1 MSDGL
6 QPPDDLSKWVGG
18 GVITAALGLA
28 LKFIT
33 GNSAKLEKQEELWRS
48 ETTAALK
55 GITDLLARV
64 ERTLDGHT
72 RDIVEL
78 RETRARDH
86 AEFGKDITNLT
97 ARIDGIGVNYQ
108 SKVDALAAELRAVV
122 ATFSRRDAP

>member
-18 GVITAALGLA
+18 VVITAALA
-28 LKFIT
+28 VVVKIIT
-33 GNSAKLEKQEELWRS
+33 GNSAKLEKADEQWKG

-55 GITDLLARV
+55 SIKDLLARV

-72 RDIVEL
+72 RDIVDL
-78 RETRARDH
+78 RESRARDH
-86 AEFGKDITNLT
+86 AEFDKDIVNLT
-97 ARIDGIGVNYQ
+97 KRIDGIGVNYQ